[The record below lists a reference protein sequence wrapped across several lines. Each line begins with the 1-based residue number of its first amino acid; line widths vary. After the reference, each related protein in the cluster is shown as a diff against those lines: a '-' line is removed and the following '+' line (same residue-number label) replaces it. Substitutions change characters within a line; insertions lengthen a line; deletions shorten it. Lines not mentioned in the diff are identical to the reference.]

1 MPGRASASVALAA
14 VLVAGVRAADD
25 PLKPIV
31 ERSGRWVQQFE
42 QDFITVI
49 ADETYDQFVSRAK
62 MPGRVHRRI
71 QSEMLF
77 MRGGEAADSWVSA
90 RNVRSYTDE
99 GGETIEIPNS
109 RDRLRDAIESDR
121 SGGHTAVRRL
131 ADESARFNIG
141 GIGRNFNTPTL
152 ALQFLDDGHRKRFKF
167 RLMGSETI
175 GGDSAWRLAYEER
188 SHPTIIKANELDTDL
203 AGLIWTR
210 RSDGAV
216 LRTRMELIAAP
227 RGFYSGIKTIVTVEY
242 GLDGKLRT
250 MVPVRMDEQYLEREG
265 GDQRIEGT
273 AVYSNYRVFETSGRL
288 VTP

>member
-1 MPGRASASVALAA
+1 MPLRASASVALAA
-14 VLVAGVRAADD
+14 VLIAGVRAADE

-31 ERSGRWVQQFE
+31 QRAGRWVQQFE

-49 ADETYDQFVSRAK
+49 ADETYDQVAFRRK
-62 MPGRVHRRI
+62 TPGRDHRRI

-77 MRGGEAADSWVSA
+77 MRGGDAADSWLAA
-90 RNVRSYTDE
+90 RNVRWLTDD
-99 GGETIEIPNS
+99 GEAAVEIPNS
-109 RDRLRDAIESDR
+109 RDRLREAIDSDR
-121 SGGHTAVRRL
+121 AGGHAAVRRL

-152 ALQFLDDGHRKRFKF
+152 ALQFLDDGHRHRFRF
-167 RLMGSETI
+167 RLLGSETI
-175 GGDSAWRLAYEER
+175 GGDAAWRLAYEER
-188 SHPTIIKANELDTDL
+188 SHPTIINANGRDTELS
-203 AGLIWTR
+203 GMIWTR

-227 RGFYSGIKTIVTVEY
+227 RGFYSGIRTVVTVEY
-242 GLDGKLRT
+242 ALDGKLRT
-250 MVPVRMDEQYLEREG
+250 MVPVHMDEQYAETD

-273 AVYSNYRVFETSGRL
+273 AVYANYRVFETSARL